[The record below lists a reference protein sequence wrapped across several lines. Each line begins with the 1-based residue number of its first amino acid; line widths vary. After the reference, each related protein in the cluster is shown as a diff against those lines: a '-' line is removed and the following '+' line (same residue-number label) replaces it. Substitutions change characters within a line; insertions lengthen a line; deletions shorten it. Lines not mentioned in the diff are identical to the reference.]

1 MNLDGIR
8 VLLAPLPWAEAARRW
23 LDTQQ
28 SQQVAARPGA
38 RPVLAAVAQQQATQP
53 LLILC
58 ADRDRAHRFYQELC
72 SWSPQ
77 AANVLFYPELDYLPY
92 ENLPHFSST
101 LSARIAVLG
110 ALLAGQSAN
119 LPTGDY
125 PVVVTSVRALFE
137 RLPSP
142 AELEEHVL
150 VLAPG
155 QRTDPAA
162 LKNRLIRFGYEPM
175 PQVEEPGTFTG
186 RGGIVD
192 IFPPSED
199 QPIRI
204 EFFGDEIDSVRPFN
218 VSTQRSTA
226 QHTALSILPANEVP
240 TWRSADFAAAV
251 RTLDHSGLRPEVRE
265 QWQRHLR
272 LLEKGAFFEHASFY
286 TMPFLDSNLLHYL
299 PHGLLLM
306 EDAAHLQDVA
316 YALEAQTSERKSRL
330 VAGGELSADWPES
343 YHTAVAVQQQ
353 MDAYAVLDVRDQSA
367 DESDGLDVLP
377 VYAGRPGRL
386 AKGIGSF
393 SEQGVRVV
401 LATTQVERVT
411 EILLE
416 YGLAPTVH
424 DALPS
429 SPPPGSISVVPLSL
443 AEGLRC
449 EQARLLV
456 LSDAEIFGW
465 RRPPTA
471 ARLRP
476 SVRGQRLLDELQ
488 VGDHVVH
495 VDHGIGRF
503 SGISR
508 MPGPSGER
516 EYLVLEFARDDRIY
530 VPTDHMDRVEKYVGM
545 GERVPNLSR
554 LGTQEW
560 QRAKQRAQQS
570 VVDMAQDLVDIA
582 VARESEPGHAFAADT
597 DWQRQLEQAFPYAET
612 PDQEKAITDVKSD
625 MEQPRPT
632 DRLIC
637 GDVGFGKTE
646 VAIRAAFK
654 AVADGKQVAMLVP
667 TTVLALQ
674 HYETLSSR
682 LRPFPVRVGL
692 VSRFRTPKEI
702 RKHLADLSAGTL
714 DIAVGT
720 HRLLSKDVQFK
731 DLGLVIVDEEQRFG
745 VAQKEH
751 FKQLRKQVDV
761 LALSATP
768 IPRTLHMA
776 LAGIRD
782 LSVIETPPP
791 NRLAVK
797 TYVTTFNDDLVKDAI
812 QRELNRGGQV
822 FMVHNDIETIY
833 SLAYHVREL
842 VPTARVTVGHGQME
856 SDRLEKVM
864 HAFVQGEFD
873 ILVSTTIIEN
883 GLDIPRVN
891 TLIVNDAWRF
901 GLAQL
906 YQLRGRVGRADVQA
920 YSYFLYNPVKQLS
933 EEAEKRLDAIMEA
946 TELGAGFK
954 IALRD
959 LEIRG
964 AGNLLGSEQHG
975 FVNAVGLN
983 LYTKM
988 LQQTVQSML
997 GRQPEVDL
1005 PPEQA
1010 LETVV
1015 DLPLAAYIPDE
1026 YVGGVGAKMKL
1037 YQRAAALK
1045 GREETESFAEE
1056 LRDRF
1061 GPPPPAVKS
1070 LLALLRLR
1078 ARAAENGILSL
1089 AFEDDVLVIRFRDER
1104 VFDRM
1109 RIFKEFGS
1117 DVRVTRNVVRWHVGR
1132 QEEKWRD
1139 GLETLLEVLL
1149 ESKVLVGSGR

>member
-8 VLLAPLPWAEAARRW
+8 ALVGTLPWAEAARHWITTR
-23 LDTQQ
+23 Q
-28 SQQVAARPGA
+28 SQQAAVRVGA
-38 RPVLAAVAQQQATQP
+38 RTVLAALAQQHATRP

-72 SWSPQ
+72 SWSPD
-77 AANVLFYPELDYLPY
+77 AAKVLFYPELDYLPY

-101 LSARIAVLG
+101 LSARITVLG

-119 LPTGDY
+119 RRVGNH
-125 PVVVTSVRALFE
+125 PVVVTSVRALLE
-137 RLPSP
+137 RVPSP
-142 AELEEHVL
+142 AELGEHVL

-162 LKNRLIRFGYEPM
+162 LKNRLVRFGYEPM
-175 PQVEEPGTFTG
+175 PQVEDPGTFTG

-204 EFFGDEIDSVRPFN
+204 EFFGDEIESVRPFN

-240 TWRSADFAAAV
+240 TWRSADFATEV
-251 RTLDHSGLRPEVRE
+251 RGLDSGGLRPEVRE

-272 LLEKGAFFEHASFY
+272 LLEEGVYFEHASFY
-286 TMPFLDSNLLHYL
+286 TMPFLDHNLLHYL
-299 PHGLLLM
+299 PEGTLLA
-306 EDAAHLQDVA
+306 EDAANLQDVA
-316 YALEAQTSERKSRL
+316 YALESQTAERKRRL
-330 VAGGELSADWPES
+330 IAGGELSADWPES
-343 YHTAVAVQQQ
+343 YHAVASVQEQVK
-353 MDAYAVLDVRDQSA
+353 AYAMLDVGDQSE
-367 DESDGLDVLP
+367 DNSDGLDTLP
-377 VYAGRPGRL
+377 TFAGRPGRL
-386 AKGIGSF
+386 AKGVAGF
-393 SEQGVRVV
+393 SEQGMRVV

-416 YGLAPTVH
+416 YDLAPTV
-424 DALPS
+424 LNTLET
-429 SPPPGSISVVPLSL
+429 PPPAGSISVVPLSL

-449 EQARLLV
+449 EQAGLIV

-465 RRPPTA
+465 KRPPTA
-471 ARLRP
+471 TRLRP

-503 SGISR
+503 AGISR

-570 VVDMAQDLVDIA
+570 VVDMAHDLVDVA

-612 PDQEKAITDVKSD
+612 PDQEKAITEVKGD
-625 MEQPRPT
+625 MEQPKPT

-654 AVADGKQVAMLVP
+654 AVMDGKQVAVLVP

-702 RKHLADLSAGTL
+702 KKHLADLGTGRL

-720 HRLLSKDVQFK
+720 HRLLSKDVEFK

-797 TYVTTFNDDLVKDAI
+797 TYVTAFNDDLVRDAI
-812 QRELNRGGQV
+812 QRELNRGGQI

-920 YSYFLYNPVKQLS
+920 YSYFLYNPVKTLS

-997 GRQPEVDL
+997 GQAPKEDL

-1026 YVGGVGAKMKL
+1026 YVGGVGTKMKL

-1045 GREETESFAEE
+1045 GRQETEAFAEE

-1061 GPPPPAVKS
+1061 GPPPPAVKNI
-1070 LLALLRLR
+1070 LMLLRLR

-1089 AFEDDVLVIRFRDER
+1089 AFEDDVLVIRFREER

-1109 RIFKEFGS
+1109 RIFKEFGT
-1117 DVRVTRNVVRWHVGR
+1117 DVRLTRNVVRWHIGR
-1132 QEEKWRD
+1132 REEQWRD
-1139 GLETLLEVLL
+1139 GLDSLLDMLL
-1149 ESKVLVGSGR
+1149 ESKMLVGT

>member
-1 MNLDGIR
+1 MNLAGIR
-8 VLLAPLPWAEAARRW
+8 ALAATLPWAEAARLWVAAPGVR
-23 LDTQQ
+23 
-28 SQQVAARPGA
+28 QVAARAGA
-38 RPVLAAVAQQQATQP
+38 RPVLAALAQQHATQP
-53 LLILC
+53 LLVLC
-58 ADRDRAHRFYQELC
+58 ADRDRAHRFYQELR
-72 SWSPQ
+72 SWSPLP
-77 AANVLFYPELDYLPY
+77 ANVLFYPELDYLPY

-101 LSARIAVLG
+101 LSARVAVLG
-110 ALLAGQSAN
+110 ALLAAQSAN
-119 LPTGDY
+119 LPAGEH
-125 PVVVTSVRALFE
+125 PLVVTSVRALCE

-142 AELEEHVL
+142 AELGEHVL
-150 VLAPG
+150 ALAPG
-155 QRTDPAA
+155 QRTEPAA

-175 PQVEEPGTFTG
+175 PQVEAPGTFTS

-192 IFPPSED
+192 IFPPSEE
-199 QPIRI
+199 QPIRV

-226 QHTALSILPANEVP
+226 QHTSLSILPANEVP

-251 RTLDHSGLRPEVRE
+251 SALDRSGLRSEVRE

-272 LLEKGAFFEHASFY
+272 LLEEGVYFEHASFY
-286 TMPFLDSNLLHYL
+286 TMPFLNHNLLHYL
-299 PHGLLLM
+299 PDGRLLT
-306 EDAAHLQDVA
+306 EDAAHLRDVVQ
-316 YALEAQTSERKSRL
+316 ALETQTADRKRRL
-330 VAGGELSADWPES
+330 ITGGELAADWPEA
-343 YHTAVAVQQQ
+343 YHAAATVQAQ
-353 MDAYAVLDVRDQSA
+353 MSAYAALDARDPS
-367 DESDGLDVLP
+367 EENSDGLDVLP
-377 VYAGRPGRL
+377 TYAGRPGRL
-386 AKGIGSF
+386 AKGVGGF
-393 SEQGVRVV
+393 SAQGLRVV

-416 YGLAPTVH
+416 YDLAPTVL

-429 SPPPGSISVVPLSL
+429 APPPGSVSVVPLAL

-449 EQARLLV
+449 ERAGLLL

-465 RRPPTA
+465 KRPPSP

-503 SGISR
+503 SGIQR

-516 EYLVLEFARDDRIY
+516 EYLVLEFARDARIY

-545 GERVPNLSR
+545 GERAPNLSR

-570 VVDMAQDLVDIA
+570 VVDMAQDLVDVA
-582 VARESEPGHAFAADT
+582 VARESEPGHAFASDG

-612 PDQEKAITDVKSD
+612 PDQEKAITEVKAD
-625 MEQPRPT
+625 MEQPKPT

-654 AVADGKQVAMLVP
+654 AVMDGKQVAVLVP

-682 LRPFPVRVGL
+682 LRPYPVRVGL

-702 RKHLADLSAGTL
+702 QQHTADISAGTL
-714 DIAVGT
+714 DIVVGT

-797 TYVTTFNDDLVKDAI
+797 TYVTAFHDDLVRDAI

-822 FMVHNDIETIY
+822 FMVHNDIDTIY

-842 VPTARVTVGHGQME
+842 APTARVTVGHGQME

-864 HAFVQGEFD
+864 HAFVKGEYD

-920 YSYFLYNPVKQLS
+920 YAYFLYSPEKQLT

-964 AGNLLGSEQHG
+964 AGNLLGAEQHG

-988 LQQTVQSML
+988 LKQTVQAMR
-997 GRQPEVDL
+997 GQQPEADL

-1010 LETVV
+1010 LQTVV

-1026 YVGGVGAKMKL
+1026 YVGGVGTKMKL

-1045 GREETESFAEE
+1045 ARQETEAFAEE

-1061 GPPPPAVKS
+1061 GPPPPSVKN

-1078 ARAAENGILSL
+1078 ARASEHGILSL
-1089 AFEDDVLVIRFRDER
+1089 AFEDNALVIRFREER

-1109 RIFKEFGS
+1109 RIFKEFGT
-1117 DVRVTRNVVRWHVGR
+1117 DVRLTRTVVRWRVGR
-1132 QEEKWRD
+1132 QEEQWRD
-1139 GLETLLEVLL
+1139 GLETLLDMLL
-1149 ESKVLVGSGR
+1149 EAKALVGSGR

>member
-8 VLLAPLPWAEAARRW
+8 ALVGTLPWAEATRHW
-23 LDTQQ
+23 LKTQGMQ
-28 SQQVAARPGA
+28 RVAVRAGA
-38 RPVLAAVAQQQATQP
+38 RPVLVALAQQHATRP

-58 ADRDRAHRFYQELC
+58 NDRDRAHRFYQELR

-77 AANVLFYPELDYLPY
+77 AASVLFYPELDYLPY

-119 LPTGDY
+119 LPAGQY

-142 AELEEHVL
+142 AELSEHVL

-175 PQVEEPGTFTG
+175 PQVEDPGTFTG

-192 IFPPSED
+192 IFPPSQD
-199 QPIRI
+199 QPIRV

-240 TWRSADFAAAV
+240 TWRSEEFAAAV
-251 RTLDHSGLRPEVRE
+251 RALDPSGLRPEVRE
-265 QWQRHLR
+265 QWQRHMR
-272 LLEKGAFFEHASFY
+272 LLEEGVYFEHASFY
-286 TMPFLDSNLLHYL
+286 TMPFLDHNLLHYL
-299 PHGLLLM
+299 PGGLLLA
-306 EDAAHLQDVA
+306 EDAANLQDAA
-316 YALEAQTSERKSRL
+316 YGLEAQTAERKRRL
-330 VAGGELSADWPES
+330 IAGGELSAAWPEA
-343 YHTAVAVQQQ
+343 YHAAAAVQKQV
-353 MDAYAVLDVRDQSA
+353 DTYAVLDVRDHSEE
-367 DESDGLDVLP
+367 ESDGLDVLP

-386 AKGIGSF
+386 AKGIGGF
-393 SEQGVRVV
+393 SAQGMRVV

-416 YGLAPTVH
+416 YDLAPTVLETLTS
-424 DALPS
+424 A
-429 SPPPGSISVVPLSL
+429 PPPGSVSVVSLSL

-449 EQARLLV
+449 EQAGLLV

-465 RRPPTA
+465 KRPPTA

-503 SGISR
+503 AGISR

-570 VVDMAQDLVDIA
+570 VVDMSQDLVDVA

-612 PDQEKAITDVKSD
+612 PDQDKAITDVKAD
-625 MEQPRPT
+625 MEQSKPT

-654 AVADGKQVAMLVP
+654 AVMDGKQVAVLVP

-682 LRPFPVRVGL
+682 LRPYPVRVGL
-692 VSRFRTPKEI
+692 ISRFRTPKEI
-702 RKHLADLSAGTL
+702 QKHLADLSTGRL

-720 HRLLSKDVQFK
+720 HRLLSKDVEFK

-797 TYVTTFNDDLVKDAI
+797 TYVTAFHDDLVRDAI
-812 QRELNRGGQV
+812 QRELNRGGQI

-842 VPTARVTVGHGQME
+842 APTARVTVGHGQME

-864 HAFVQGEFD
+864 HSFVQGEYD

-975 FVNAVGLN
+975 YVNAVGLN

-997 GRQPEVDL
+997 GQQPEEDL

-1026 YVGGVGAKMKL
+1026 YVGGVGTKMKL

-1045 GREETESFAEE
+1045 GRDDTEAFAEE

-1061 GPPPPAVKS
+1061 GPPPPSVKN

-1089 AFEDDVLVIRFRDER
+1089 AFEDEFLVIRFRDER

-1117 DVRVTRNVVRWHVGR
+1117 DVRLTRNVVRWRVGR

-1139 GLETLLEVLL
+1139 GLETLLEMLL

>member
-8 VLLAPLPWAEAARRW
+8 ALLAPLPWAEATRSA
-23 LDTQQ
+23 LHLQQ
-28 SQQVAARPGA
+28 SQPVSVRAGA
-38 RPVLAAVAQQQATQP
+38 RPVLAALAQQHATQP
-53 LLILC
+53 LLVLC

-72 SWSPQ
+72 SWSPRPS
-77 AANVLFYPELDYLPY
+77 NVLFYPELDYLPY

-110 ALLAGQSAN
+110 TLLAGQSAN
-119 LPTGDY
+119 LPAGEN

-142 AELEEHVL
+142 AELGEHVL

-162 LKNRLIRFGYEPM
+162 LKHRLARFGYEPM

-199 QPIRI
+199 QPMRV
-204 EFFGDEIDSVRPFN
+204 EFFGDEIESVRPFN

-240 TWRSADFAAAV
+240 TWRSTDFAAEV
-251 RTLDHSGLRPEVRE
+251 RALDRGGLRPEVRE

-272 LLEKGAFFEHASFY
+272 LLEEGVYFEHASFY
-286 TMPFLDSNLLHYL
+286 TMPFLEHNLLHYL
-299 PHGLLLM
+299 PDGLLLA
-306 EDAAHLQDVA
+306 EDAANLQDVA
-316 YALEAQTSERKSRL
+316 NALEAQTAERKRRL
-330 VAGGELSADWPES
+330 IAGGELSADWPES
-343 YHTAVAVQQQ
+343 YHASATVQAQ
-353 MDAYAVLDVRDQSA
+353 MSAYAVLDVGDQS
-367 DESDGLDVLP
+367 EEKSDGLDTLP
-377 VYAGRPGRL
+377 TFAGRPGRL
-386 AKGIGSF
+386 AKGVGSF
-393 SEQGVRVV
+393 SEQGMRVV
-401 LATTQVERVT
+401 LATTQLERVT

-416 YGLAPTVH
+416 YDLAPTVL
-424 DALPS
+424 DTLETA
-429 SPPPGSISVVPLSL
+429 PPPGSVSVASLSL

-449 EQARLLV
+449 EHAGLLV

-465 RRPPTA
+465 KRPPTA

-503 SGISR
+503 AGIQR

-545 GERVPNLSR
+545 GERVPSLSR

-570 VVDMAQDLVDIA
+570 VADMAHDLVDVA

-612 PDQEKAITDVKSD
+612 PDQEKAITDVKGD
-625 MEQPRPT
+625 MEQPKPT

-654 AVADGKQVAMLVP
+654 AVMDGKQVAVLVP

-702 RKHLADLSAGTL
+702 KKHLADLGTGRL

-720 HRLLSKDVQFK
+720 HRLLSKDVEFK

-797 TYVTTFNDDLVKDAI
+797 TYVTAFDDDLVRDAI
-812 QRELNRGGQV
+812 QRELNRGGQI

-833 SLAYHVREL
+833 SLAYHIREL

-864 HAFVQGEFD
+864 HEFVQGEYD

-997 GRQPEVDL
+997 GQQPKADL

-1010 LETVV
+1010 LESVV

-1026 YVGGVGAKMKL
+1026 YVGGVGTKMKL

-1045 GREETESFAEE
+1045 SRAETEGLAEE

-1061 GPPPPAVKS
+1061 GPPPPAVKN

-1078 ARAAENGILSL
+1078 ARAAENGILSV
-1089 AFEDDVLVIRFRDER
+1089 AFEDDMLVIRFREER

-1109 RIFKEFGS
+1109 RIFKEFGT
-1117 DVRVTRNVVRWHVGR
+1117 DVRLTRNVVRWHVGR
-1132 QEEKWRD
+1132 REEQWRD
-1139 GLETLLEVLL
+1139 GLDSLLDMLL
-1149 ESKVLVGSGR
+1149 ESKVLVGT

>member
-8 VLLAPLPWAEAARRW
+8 TLVGSLPWAEAARNWISTR
-23 LDTQQ
+23 Q
-28 SQQVAARPGA
+28 SQQAAVRAGA
-38 RPVLAAVAQQQATQP
+38 RPVLAALAQQHATRP

-58 ADRDRAHRFYQELC
+58 ADRDRAHRFYEELC
-72 SWSPQ
+72 SWSPD
-77 AANVLFYPELDYLPY
+77 AAKVLFYPELDYLPY

-119 LPTGDY
+119 LPVGNHL
-125 PVVVTSVRALFE
+125 VVVTSVRALLE
-137 RLPSP
+137 RVPSP
-142 AELEEHVL
+142 AELDEHVL

-175 PQVEEPGTFTG
+175 PQVEDPGTFTG

-204 EFFGDEIDSVRPFN
+204 EFFGDEIESVRPFN

-240 TWRSADFAAAV
+240 TWRSTDFAAEV
-251 RTLDHSGLRPEVRE
+251 RGLDRSGLRPEVRE

-272 LLEKGAFFEHASFY
+272 LLEEGVYFEHASFY
-286 TMPFLDSNLLHYL
+286 TMPFLAHNLLHYL
-299 PHGLLLM
+299 PDGLLLA
-306 EDAAHLQDVA
+306 EDAANLQDVA
-316 YALEAQTSERKSRL
+316 YALETQTAERKRRL
-330 VAGGELSADWPES
+330 IAGGELSADWPES
-343 YHTAVAVQQQ
+343 YHAAAVVQEQ
-353 MDAYAVLDVRDQSA
+353 MSAYAVLDVGDQSE
-367 DESDGLDVLP
+367 DNSDGLDTLP
-377 VYAGRPGRL
+377 TFGGRPGRL
-386 AKGIGSF
+386 AKGVASF
-393 SEQGVRVV
+393 REQGLRVV

-416 YGLAPTVH
+416 YELAPTVLNTLE
-424 DALPS
+424 AP
-429 SPPPGSISVVPLSL
+429 PPPGSTSVVPLSL

-449 EQARLLV
+449 EQGGLIV

-465 RRPPTA
+465 KRPPTA
-471 ARLRP
+471 TLLRP

-503 SGISR
+503 AGISR

-570 VVDMAQDLVDIA
+570 VVDMAHDLVDVA

-612 PDQEKAITDVKSD
+612 PDQEKAITEVKGD
-625 MEQPRPT
+625 MEQPKPT

-654 AVADGKQVAMLVP
+654 AVMDGKQVAVLVP

-702 RKHLADLSAGTL
+702 KKHLADLGTGRL

-720 HRLLSKDVQFK
+720 HRLLSKDVEFK

-797 TYVTTFNDDLVKDAI
+797 TYVTAFDDDLVRDAF

-864 HAFVQGEFD
+864 HEFVQGEFD

-920 YSYFLYNPVKQLS
+920 YSYFLYNPVKTLS

-997 GRQPEVDL
+997 GQAPKEDL

-1026 YVGGVGAKMKL
+1026 YVGGVGTKMKL

-1045 GREETESFAEE
+1045 SREETEAFAEE

-1061 GPPPPAVKS
+1061 GPPPPAVKNI
-1070 LLALLRLR
+1070 LALLRLR

-1089 AFEDDVLVIRFRDER
+1089 AFEDDVLVIRFREER

-1109 RIFKEFGS
+1109 RIFKEYGT
-1117 DVRVTRNVVRWHVGR
+1117 DVRLTRNVVRWHIGR
-1132 QEEKWRD
+1132 REEQWRD
-1139 GLETLLEVLL
+1139 ELDTLLDMLL
-1149 ESKVLVGSGR
+1149 ESKVLVGT